1 MRAVV
6 AAGAIALLIS
16 LFVTPLVIRFMTRRQ
31 YGQFIRQD
39 GPESHHVKRGTPTM
53 GGLVIIAATIVAW
66 IGANL
71 TTGDHRPNISSVLVI
86 FLMCGLGLVGFLD
99 DFLKISK
106 ERSLGLRARY
116 KILGQAVVGITFGVL
131 ALQFPNG
138 DGVTPAS
145 ASVSFL
151 RDTVIDFGAL
161 GGAIGLILF
170 IVWANFLSTAWSN
183 AVNLTDG
190 LDGLATGA
198 AVIFFGA
205 YVLVCLWQLQQRC
218 GYTSNVAQCYE
229 VRDPRDLAIL
239 CSALAGACVG
249 FLWWNASPA
258 RIFMGDTGSLALG
271 GAIAGVTL
279 MTRTEVLG
287 VIIGGLFVMVIASS
301 VIQIG
306 YFKLSG
312 GKRVFKM
319 APIHHHFELLGWG
332 QVTIVTRFWIIA
344 GLCAGLG
351 MGIFY
356 QEWVSQLP

>member
-6 AAGAIALLIS
+6 FAASLSLFIS
-16 LFVTPLVIRFMTRRQ
+16 LFATPLYIRFLTRRQ

-53 GGLVIIAATIVAW
+53 GGVVIIVATVIGWIVA
-66 IGANL
+66 NL
-71 TTGDHRPNISSVLVI
+71 ATNRTPNVSSLLVL
-86 FLMCGLGLVGFLD
+86 FLMCGLGLVGFID
-99 DFLKISK
+99 DFIKISK

-116 KILGQAVVGITFGVL
+116 KILGQAVVGIAFGVL
-131 ALQFPNG
+131 ALQFP
-138 DGVTPAS
+138 DEAGVKPAS
-145 ASVSFL
+145 TAISFL
-151 RDTVIDFGAL
+151 RDTALDFAVF
-161 GGAIGLILF
+161 APPVTLILF
-170 IVWANFLSTAWSN
+170 VIWANFLITAWSN

-198 AVIFFGA
+198 SVIFFGA
-205 YVLVCLWQLQQRC
+205 YVLVCLWQLNQKC
-218 GYTSNVAQCYE
+218 GYTENVAQCYD

-239 CSALAGACVG
+239 CAAIAGACVG

-258 RIFMGDTGSLALG
+258 KIFMGDTGSLALG
-271 GAIAGVTL
+271 GAIAGITL
-279 MTRTEVLG
+279 LTRTELLG
-287 VIIGGLFVMVIASS
+287 VIIGGLFVMVVASS

-319 APIHHHFELLGWG
+319 APLHHHFEMLGWG
-332 QVTIVTRFWIIA
+332 EVTIVTRFWIIA
-344 GLCAGLG
+344 GLCAGMG

-356 QEWVSQLP
+356 QEWVSQLS